1 MGLVLGLQRRLVRW
15 SWYAAFEAD
24 FGVNYEYFDIP
35 GIVRIFGF
43 GSCSNLSLNMRNR
56 SFKVLKD
63 VVLIVG
69 MEMVICQACWDACAG
84 ACGS

>member
-24 FGVNYEYFDIP
+24 FGDIP
-35 GIVRIFGF
+35 GRVRIFGF

-56 SFKVLKD
+56 SFIVFKD

-69 MEMVICQACWDACAG
+69 MEMVICRAYWDACAG